1 LRERERYR
9 WRRHRHNS
17 PVTTNHLADGDGS
30 CGGGGGRLNGEGSLG
45 QFDKKWAREANKGV
59 LRNFFRVQCTEIF
72 WRNCWRPFFL
82 KLMSG

>member
-1 LRERERYR
+1 VRYR
-9 WRRHRHNS
+9 WRRCRHNS

-59 LRNFFRVQCTEIF
+59 FGANFFGFNAPKFFGAIVGAL
-72 WRNCWRPFFL
+72 FFL
-82 KLMSG
+82 GS

>member
-59 LRNFFRVQCTEIF
+59 LRNFFGFNAPKFFGAIVGAL
-72 WRNCWRPFFL
+72 FFL
-82 KLMSG
+82 SS